1 MPRNSQPLTEQI
13 TSFVAAA
20 RTAGFSQDTMTRADC
35 LAVRE
40 ATGHTLP

>member
-20 RTAGFSQDTMTRADC
+20 RTAGSMNMVRADYF
-35 LAVRE
+35 AVR
-40 ATGHTLP
+40 AGNTLAR